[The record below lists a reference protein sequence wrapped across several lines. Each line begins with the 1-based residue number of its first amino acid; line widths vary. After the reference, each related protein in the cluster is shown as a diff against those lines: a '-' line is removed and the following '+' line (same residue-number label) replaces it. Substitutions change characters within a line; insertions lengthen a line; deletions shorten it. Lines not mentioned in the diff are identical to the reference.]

1 MSNPATGTPV
11 TGTPTTPTTEATK
24 AIAAHDEFQWP
35 AFDPFDFNRRDA
47 DLPQWLKNAHAAGD
61 FRISDDLGHVRT
73 PEGDEHTVRPG
84 DWIICIKHNGLL
96 AVWSDELHA
105 AFHGLDNGVRRST
118 AEVQQTAAFEA
129 CKKLYGPDP
138 TKWPGWDDNRIHDNG
153 NTQAQD
159 AAHQVEGADQS
170 AGQQSTGTAN
180 PRDC

>member
-1 MSNPATGTPV
+1 MSSPAA
-11 TGTPTTPTTEATK
+11 EAAHRYTK

-61 FRISDDLGHVRT
+61 FRISDDLGHITT
-73 PEGDEHTVRPG
+73 PEGELTVRPG

-105 AFHGLDNGVRRST
+105 AFHGIDNGARRST
-118 AEVQQTAAFEA
+118 VEVQQAAAFEA

-138 TKWPGWDDNRIHDNG
+138 TKWPGWDDNRIHDNDS
-153 NTQAQD
+153 AQT
-159 AAHQVEGADQS
+159 VEGADQS
-170 AGQQSTGTAN
+170 ADERPAPSRPAAAAVTGN
-180 PRDC
+180 R